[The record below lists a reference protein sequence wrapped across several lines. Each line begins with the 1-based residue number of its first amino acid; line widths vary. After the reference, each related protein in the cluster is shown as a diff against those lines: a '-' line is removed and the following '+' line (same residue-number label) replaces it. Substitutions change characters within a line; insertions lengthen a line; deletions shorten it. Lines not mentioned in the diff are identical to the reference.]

1 MVQNK
6 IDLVDKEKA
15 ITNYN
20 EIKLLLKG
28 KYDSAPIIPVSAQ
41 QEVNIS
47 EIYKAIMEISIPQ
60 REVSG
65 DPIFL
70 IARSFDINKPG
81 TTPEQLHGAVLGGTL
96 KQGILKI
103 GDEIEIKP
111 GRVFK
116 EANQYHYKTVK
127 SKIIKL
133 LKGSKEVSTLGPGG
147 SMSIETSLDMAIG
160 KADALGG
167 CVASHIGK
175 LPEITQTIKIKHA
188 LFQEISIQTGI
199 QKIEPIKAS
208 EMLMLSI
215 NTSMTVGIVKRI
227 KKDELELSLKI
238 PIVPFKGD
246 NMGIARNINNHW
258 RLIGHGEVL

>member
-1 MVQNK
+1 M
-6 IDLVDKEKA
+6 I
-15 ITNYN
+15 
-20 EIKLLLKG
+20 EIKLG
-28 KYDSAPIIPVSAQ
+28 V
-41 QEVNIS
+41 
-47 EIYKAIMEISIPQ
+47 
-60 REVSG
+60 
-65 DPIFL
+65 L
-70 IARSFDINKPG
+70 I
-81 TTPEQLHGAVLGGTL
+81 
-96 KQGILKI
+96 
-103 GDEIEIKP
+103 
-111 GRVFK
+111 K